1 MSNSWA
7 SNARSQPDP
16 QPTTT
21 SSLHACVGG
30 LLISTCP
37 TCAGHPQG
45 YRNPICNHCK
55 GMGVVTEMCRQCP
68 SKSSNT
74 SATTSLAG
82 SPNSYGGY
90 GGYSGYGSSLD
101 QRLGDKQKDVKRED
115 KNQKGGGT

>member
-1 MSNSWA
+1 
-7 SNARSQPDP
+7 
-16 QPTTT
+16 
-21 SSLHACVGG
+21 
-30 LLISTCP
+30 
-37 TCAGHPQG
+37 
-45 YRNPICNHCK
+45 
-55 GMGVVTEMCRQCP
+55 MGVVTEMCRQCP